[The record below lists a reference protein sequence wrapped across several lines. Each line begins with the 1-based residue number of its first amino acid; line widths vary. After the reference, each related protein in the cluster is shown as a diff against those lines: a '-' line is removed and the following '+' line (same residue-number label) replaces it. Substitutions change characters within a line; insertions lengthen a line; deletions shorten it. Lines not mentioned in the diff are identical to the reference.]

1 MKNTFMN
8 EALRLAEISAAA
20 GEVPV
25 GAVVTI
31 GNKIIGR
38 GHNYREKG
46 KNALHH
52 AEIEAINQACK
63 RLGGWRLWECEMY
76 VTLEPCPMC
85 AGAIINSRI
94 KKVTF
99 GAFDKKN
106 GACGSVTNL
115 FECGF
120 SYKPLYEGGFMETE
134 CAALLSDFFKQIR
147 KKATPERCCNKE
159 NTMEKI
165 ASFTVDHTKL
175 LRGMY
180 ISRIDGDVVTYD
192 IRTRKPNVE
201 EVMENGAIHTLEHLF
216 ATFVRNSKFKDN
228 IIYFGPMGCRTGF
241 YLLTRDIPANEAIS
255 LIYDAFSFMADFE
268 GEIPGTTAI
277 ECGNYLEHDLVAAKA
292 EAKSYLPVIENYT
305 VEQLAYKK

>member
-1 MKNTFMN
+1 MKREFML
-8 EALRLAEISAAA
+8 EALRLAEIAAEE

-38 GHNYREKG
+38 GRNQREKG

-52 AEIEAINQACK
+52 AEIQAINEACK

-85 AGAIINSRI
+85 AGAIINARI
-94 KKVTF
+94 KNVVY
-99 GAFDKKN
+99 GAKDKKN

-115 FECGF
+115 FTSSF
-120 SYKPLYEGGFMETE
+120 SCTPTYESGFMEKE
-134 CAALLSDFFKQIR
+134 CSEVLSRFFKTIR
-147 KKATPERCCNKE
+147 LKTENKKQNNRE
-159 NTMEKI
+159 NNNMEKI

-192 IRTRKPNVE
+192 IRTRRPNVE

-216 ATFVRNSKFKDN
+216 ATFVRNSEFKDN

-241 YLLTRDIPANEAIS
+241 YFLTTGMTHTQALA
-255 LIYDAFSFMADFE
+255 LTKDALAFIETFD
-268 GEIPGTTAI
+268 GEVPGVSAI
-277 ECGNYLEHDLVAAKA
+277 ECGNYRDHDLEGAKKEAADQKEVLKNWTTA
-292 EAKSYLPVIENYT
+292 DMIY
-305 VEQLAYKK
+305 

>member
-1 MKNTFMN
+1 MKETFMR
-8 EALRLAEISAAA
+8 EALCLAALSAEE

-38 GHNYREKG
+38 GRNRREKV

-52 AEIEAINQACK
+52 AEIEAINEACS

-99 GAFDKKN
+99 GAWDKKN

-115 FECGF
+115 FTSNF
-120 SYKPLYEGGFMETE
+120 SFTPLYEGGFMENE
-134 CAALLSDFFKQIR
+134 CAEKLSVFFKSLR
-147 KKATPERCCNKE
+147 EKAQNNIKEKE
-159 NTMEKI
+159 NTSMEKI

-192 IRTRKPNVE
+192 IRTRRPNVE

-241 YLLTRDIPANEAIS
+241 YFLTTGMTHGEA
-255 LIYDAFSFMADFE
+255 LKLTQDALAFIETFE
-268 GEIPGTTAI
+268 GDVPGVSAV
-277 ECGNYLEHDLVAAKA
+277 ECGNYRDHDLDGAKKEAADQKEILKNWTTA
-292 EAKSYLPVIENYT
+292 DMIY
-305 VEQLAYKK
+305 

>member
-8 EALRLAEISAAA
+8 EALRLARISASA

-115 FECGF
+115 FECAF
-120 SYKPLYEGGFMETE
+120 SYKPLYEGGFMESE
-134 CAALLSDFFKQIR
+134 CASLLSDFFKQIR

-241 YLLTRDIPANEAIS
+241 YFLTTGMTHGEALKLTQDALEFIS
-255 LIYDAFSFMADFE
+255 VFE
-268 GEIPGTTAI
+268 GDVPGVSAV
-277 ECGNYLEHDLVAAKA
+277 ECGNYLDHDLEGAKKEAAAQKEVLKNWTTA
-292 EAKSYLPVIENYT
+292 DMIY
-305 VEQLAYKK
+305 